1 MANNDFYRN
10 LFIQYMPIQEVLLDP
25 SLFENVPDN
34 WNIIVTD
41 VQNSTAAVSAGNHQ
55 LVNLAATGSIVA
67 CLNIARDRD
76 VMIPFFFGGDGAT
89 IIVPD
94 IILKEC
100 LHALVLH
107 QENCQSN
114 FDFFLRVDSCKVGD
128 MIKKGAS
135 LKITKVKLNELHII
149 PVVLGDA
156 LQIAEDQVKSKSR
169 KIELANIP
177 YNLNLK
183 GMECKWDKI
192 APPIDNNEILT
203 LIIKAQTTALQSSVY
218 SEVLTKMEFI
228 YGDVKMRHPITI
240 EKLIMIN
247 SLGQLK
253 NEVLMKFSELK
264 WVEVV
269 ASAMRSFM
277 ARWYLKNNKKGRNY
291 LKELPEL
298 TESLM
303 VDGTINTVI
312 AGTGKQRELLLLE
325 LQSMQDKGQLRYGY
339 YVSNTSVLSCYVTA
353 IDDYHVHFLDGDQGG
368 YTQASKLLKI

>member
-1 MANNDFYRN
+1 MTNNDFYRN
-10 LFIQYMPIQEVLLDP
+10 LFIQHMPIQEVLLDP

-41 VQNSTAAVSAGNHQ
+41 VQNSTAAVGAGNHQ

-67 CLNIARDRD
+67 CLNIARDHQ

-94 IILKEC
+94 LILKEC
-100 LHALVLH
+100 LHALILH

-128 MIKKGAS
+128 MYKNGAT
-135 LKITKVKLNELHII
+135 LKITKVKLNDLHII

-156 LQIAEDQVKSKSR
+156 LQMAEDEVKSRSR
-169 KIELANIP
+169 KMTLFDIP

-192 APPIDNNEILT
+192 APPVDDNEILT
-203 LIIKAQTTALQSSVY
+203 LIIKAETTNLQSSIY
-218 SEVLTKMEFI
+218 SEVLSKMETI
-228 YGDVKMRHPITI
+228 YGDVKKRHPITS

-247 SLGQLK
+247 SLDQLK
-253 NEVLMKFSELK
+253 SEVLMKFSELK
-264 WVEVV
+264 WKEVLT
-269 ASAMRSFM
+269 SALRSIM
-277 ARWYLKNNKKGRNY
+277 ARWYLKNNKKGRDY
-291 LKELPEL
+291 LRELPEL

-312 AGTGKQRELLLLE
+312 SGTKKQRELLLFE
-325 LQSMQDKGQLRYGY
+325 LQSMQDKGLLRYGF
-339 YVSNTSVLSCYVTA
+339 YVSKTSILSCYVTA

-368 YTQASKLLKI
+368 YTQASKLLKV

>member
-1 MANNDFYRN
+1 MNNDFYRN
-10 LFIQYMPIQEVLLDP
+10 LLIQHIPIHEVLLDP
-25 SLFENVPDN
+25 SLFENVPEN

-67 CLNIARDRD
+67 CLNIARENQ

-94 IILKEC
+94 KILKQC
-100 LHALVLH
+100 LHALILH

-114 FDFFLRVDSCKVGD
+114 FNFFLRVDSCKVSD
-128 MIKKGAS
+128 MYAKGAT
-135 LKITKVKLNELHII
+135 LKITKVKLNDLHTI

-156 LQIAEDQVKSKSR
+156 LQMAEDDVKSKSR
-169 KIELANIP
+169 KIELSDMP

-192 APPIDNNEILT
+192 APPVDNNEILT
-203 LIIKAQTTALQSSVY
+203 LIINAQSTELQSAVY
-218 SEVLTKMEFI
+218 SDVLSKMEFI
-228 YGDVKMRHPITI
+228 YGDVKKRHPITI

-264 WVEVV
+264 WVEVF
-269 ASAMRSFM
+269 ASAIRSFM
-277 ARWYLKNNKKGRNY
+277 ARWYLKNNPKGRNY

-312 AGTGKQRELLLLE
+312 SGTSKQRELLLYE
-325 LQSMQDKGQLRYGY
+325 LQKMKEQGLLHYGY
-339 YVSNTSVLSCYVTA
+339 YVSKTSVLSCYVTA

-368 YTQASKLLKI
+368 YTQASKLLKV